1 MGTIN
6 YYGKFVKEMHKLR
19 GPLDKLLQK
28 NIEWNWGQEQEL
40 AFEEIKRI
48 LNSNLLL
55 THFDPD
61 LEIIVTA
68 DASNYG
74 VGAMIAHKFPD
85 GSEKAIEYASK
96 SLKSAEKNYSQ
107 IEKEGLA
114 LVFAVEKFHKLLY
127 GRKFK
132 LRTDHKPLLAIFG
145 NKKGIKVYT
154 ASRLQRWALILT
166 NYDFEIEFIKTH
178 EMGMADTLSRL
189 INKQEQFED
198 KIIAL
203 TSKDKFN
210 TDCIDELNQSEES
223 VKYILNTEN
232 DIELKL
238 LKKYIAEHWP
248 KEIKDKEMKYW
259 SNIRQNLQVIDDCIV
274 FTDKVVI
281 PKLLRKEILQS
292 LHEFHPGIAKMKGIA
307 REYLYWPNIG
317 KDIEECKNCV
327 LGLQHQRIGNIDFAG
342 PCKDGKL
349 YLIVIDAH
357 SKWPE
362 VFGNMTNSAKD
373 TIKSLDWLFTHYGY
387 PEKLVSDNGSPFRSI
402 EFKNYCIEKGIEQLF
417 SPPYHPQSNGQA
429 EHWLQEVLLNYRA
442 SPHASLGGKTPA
454 EEFLNRKLRLKWDAL
469 RPKNIELNKRNVLSN
484 ANNEIVKNK
493 MKNWFD
499 KHHGAKLHDYKIGDH
514 VWFTNYNKGKI
525 EWLEVTR
532 HSNQLRKRPHIVH
545 NSNIGKN
552 KRIERPNIKNC
563 KIYELRNRTINCKL
577 NYINRSEVMP
587 YKDGSIPNTRAKI
600 LAEGSDDQMISN
612 SEGTSN
618 ENQMDRWM
626 CKNKCDNN
634 FSPSFL

>member
-1 MGTIN
+1 
-6 YYGKFVKEMHKLR
+6 
-19 GPLDKLLQK
+19 
-28 NIEWNWGQEQEL
+28 
-40 AFEEIKRI
+40 
-48 LNSNLLL
+48 
-55 THFDPD
+55 
-61 LEIIVTA
+61 
-68 DASNYG
+68 
-74 VGAMIAHKFPD
+74 
-85 GSEKAIEYASK
+85 
-96 SLKSAEKNYSQ
+96 
-107 IEKEGLA
+107 
-114 LVFAVEKFHKLLY
+114 
-127 GRKFK
+127 
-132 LRTDHKPLLAIFG
+132 
-145 NKKGIKVYT
+145 
-154 ASRLQRWALILT
+154 
-166 NYDFEIEFIKTH
+166 
-178 EMGMADTLSRL
+178 
-189 INKQEQFED
+189 
-198 KIIAL
+198 
-203 TSKDKFN
+203 
-210 TDCIDELNQSEES
+210 
-223 VKYILNTEN
+223 
-232 DIELKL
+232 LKL

-317 KDIEECKNCV
+317 KDIEDWVNNCSDCQNSAKLPIKEELCPWPLTSKNW
-327 LGLQHQRIGNIDFAG
+327 QRLHIDFAG

-362 VFGNMTNSAKD
+362 VFGNMTTSAKD
-373 TIKSLDWLFTHYGY
+373 TIKTLDWLFTHYGY

-429 EHWLQEVLLNYRA
+429 ERFIDYFKRMMTKNCKNTDWLQEVLLNYRA

-525 EWLEVTR
+525 EWLEGEILTKKGVIYTVFAHILRTVVTR
-532 HSNQLRKRPHIVH
+532 HSNQLRKRPHIVN

-563 KIYELRNRTINCKL
+563 KTYELRNRTINCKL

-587 YKDGSIPNTRAKI
+587 FKDGSTPNKRAKI
-600 LAEGSDDQMISN
+600 LPEGSDDQMISI
-612 SEGTSN
+612 SEGTSHEN
-618 ENQMDRWM
+618 EMET
-626 CKNKCDNN
+626 
-634 FSPSFL
+634 